1 MRKFYL
7 ISLLFLFAVS
17 VSSAQTLEELQSL
30 KSEKAAQAA
39 EIQGQLDAVNGEI
52 AGIDAQLDAFPG
64 WETGA
69 FGTIGL
75 NFNRFTDWAK
85 GANPNSTSTTISGSF
100 NGFANY
106 DQPKLFWR
114 NSGNIAIGW
123 QKLDTDTKEGSDT
136 DLEQVADVFRINSLL
151 GYKLSDKWAVS
162 ALADYNTSILSNFN
176 DPGILDIGV
185 GATWTPFENFLV
197 VIHPLN
203 YHIIM
208 GDDPA
213 FENATGAKIVA
224 DYGATF
230 EGITWRTNFNT
241 FVPYKSNDP
250 NLGEWTWTN
259 SFSANVWKGIG
270 VGIEFAFRKAD
281 IETTATQNYFLLG
294 LSYGF

>member
-1 MRKFYL
+1 MRKFFL
-7 ISLLFLFAVS
+7 IPLFFICFISLGL
-17 VSSAQTLEELQSL
+17 AQTLEEL
-30 KSEKAAQAA
+30 KAMKAEKAAQAA
-39 EIQGQLDAVNGEI
+39 EIQAELDGVNGEI
-52 AGIDAQLDAFPG
+52 AGINAQIAAFPG

-69 FGTIGL
+69 FGTLGF
-75 NFNRFTDWAK
+75 NFNLFTDWAK
-85 GANPNSTSTTISGSF
+85 GANPNATSSTISGTF

-123 QKLDTDTKEGSDT
+123 QKLDTDTKSGEDT
-136 DLEQVADVFRINSLL
+136 DFEQVADVFKITSLL
-151 GYKLSDKWAVS
+151 GYKLSDKWALS
-162 ALADYNTSILSNFN
+162 ALGDYNTSILSNFN
-176 DPGILDIGV
+176 NPGILDLGV
-185 GATWTPFENFLV
+185 GATWTPFDNFIV

-208 GDDPA
+208 GDDPT

-241 FVPYKSNDP
+241 FLPYKSNEP
-250 NLGEWTWTN
+250 SLSEWTWTN
-259 SFSANVWKGIG
+259 SFGTKVWKGLG

-281 IETTATQNYFLLG
+281 IETSATQNYFLLG
-294 LSYGF
+294 ISYGF